1 MTVYFTRPSEFLS
14 DIKFPIIW
22 IFQKFLYQKNLFIYG
37 TWYRFTRLTK
47 WWKILNYIM
56 LYMKFLS
63 EIHLIVS
70 FGNIFDIPKLVN

>member
-37 TWYRFTRLTK
+37 TSYRFTRLIK